1 MGYKKRITKSVVLD
15 SASPN
20 SALDV
25 IIDWVVNKF
34 TTDVP
39 DLKIQKEIA
48 YSADGYK
55 NFPVFSDTKF
65 PVMSDSDDHI
75 SAPPCSKIVFIGK
88 HSNSVGLC
96 IFCYTRKG
104 RYYLDICV
112 LPSFDMMCVT
122 PATYGDGYQNSAN
135 ACNYI
140 SKFLRGYYGTFYYNT
155 YLNDI
160 PTRLEWDITPSSDT
174 SAVSMSIVYAGGKYG
189 YAYSIN
195 SPHTSY
201 THFQLAF
208 TKQTRSASEP
218 VASMWFIRTTP
229 GIFDIDTQYELTPGT
244 FSPAKYNFKGSNVTF
259 TDLSRIDNVNDSITS
274 HIMLLSNHDYNQ
286 NITAGLHFFLLW
298 LPITTGMNTDFHDR
312 YTTYFKYTAGYLPPV
327 IANYGDKTRDPVLW
341 NCGEWFP
348 NPKEGRIFLRRVEQP
363 VTTKDYTYIY
373 RMLIPSMSTPKAGT
387 VYESGSEAY
396 MALLDNSLTYGIKLA

>member
-25 IIDWVVNKF
+25 MVDWVVNKF
-34 TTDVP
+34 ITDVP

-55 NFPVFSDTKF
+55 KFPVFSETNYLGS
-65 PVMSDSDDHI
+65 V
-75 SAPPCSKIVFIGK
+75 PPCSKIVFIGK

-96 IFCYTRKG
+96 IFCYMRDS

-122 PATYGDGYQNSAN
+122 PSTYGDGYQNSAA
-135 ACNYI
+135 ACDYF
-140 SKFLRGYYGTFYYNT
+140 SKFLRGYYGTSWN
-155 YLNDI
+155 NI
-160 PTRLEWDITPSSDT
+160 QTRLEWDITPTGDT
-174 SAVSMSIVYAGGKYG
+174 SAINMSIVYAGGNYG

-195 SPHTSY
+195 SSHTDY
-201 THFQLAF
+201 KHFQLAF

-218 VASMWFIRTTP
+218 VSSMWFMRTTP

-244 FSPAKYNFKGSNVTF
+244 FSPATYNFDVDRATF
-259 TDLSRIDNVNDSITS
+259 TDLSRTDNVNDSIAS
-274 HIMLLSNHDYNQ
+274 HIMLLSNYPNKEWV
-286 NITAGLHFFLLW
+286 NAGLHFFLLW
-298 LPITTGMNTDFHDR
+298 LPITNGIDHDT
-312 YTTYFKYTAGYLPPV
+312 YTIYFQYKSGYLPPV
-327 IANYGDKTRDPVLW
+327 INNFSDKTRDPALW

-348 NPKEGRIFLRRVEQP
+348 HPKDGRIFLRRIEQP

-373 RMLIPSMSTPKAGT
+373 RMCIPSMSTPKAGT

-396 MALLDNSLTYGIKLA
+396 MALLDNSLTYGIRLA

>member
-1 MGYKKRITKSVVLD
+1 MTYKKRITKSVILD

-20 SALDV
+20 LALDV
-25 IIDWVVNKF
+25 MVDWIVNKF
-34 TTDVP
+34 ITDVP

-55 NFPVFSDTKF
+55 NFPVFSDTNYLGS
-65 PVMSDSDDHI
+65 V
-75 SAPPCSKIVFIGK
+75 PPCSKIVFIGK

-96 IFCYTRKG
+96 IFCYTRDS

-122 PATYGDGYQNSAN
+122 PATYGDGYQNSAE
-135 ACNYI
+135 ACDYF
-140 SKFLRGYYGTFYYNT
+140 SKFLRGYYGTEWN
-155 YLNDI
+155 NI
-160 PTRLEWDITPSSDT
+160 QTRLEWDITPSGDT
-174 SAVSMSIVYAGGKYG
+174 PAINMSIVYAGGKYG

-195 SPHTSY
+195 SSHTSY

-208 TKQTRSASEP
+208 TKQTRSESEP
-218 VASMWFIRTTP
+218 VASMWLIRTTP

-244 FSPAKYNFKGSNVTF
+244 FSPATYNFDVDRATF
-259 TDLSRIDNVNDSITS
+259 TDLSRTDNVNDSIAS
-274 HIMLLSNHDYNQ
+274 HIMLLSNYHNKEWV
-286 NITAGLHFFLLW
+286 NAGLHFFLLW
-298 LPITTGMNTDFHDR
+298 LPITDR
-312 YTTYFKYTAGYLPPV
+312 IDQDTYTIYFQYNRGYLPPV
-327 IANYGDKTRDPVLW
+327 IENFSDKTRDPALW

-348 NPKEGRIFLRRVEQP
+348 NPKGGRIFLRRIEQP

-373 RMLIPSMSTPKAGT
+373 RMCIPSMSTPKAGT

-396 MALLDNSLTYGIKLA
+396 MALLDNSLTYGIRLA

>member
-1 MGYKKRITKSVVLD
+1 MAYKKRITKSVVLD

-25 IIDWVVNKF
+25 MVDWVVNKF
-34 TTDVP
+34 ITDVP

-55 NFPVFSDTKF
+55 KFPVFSETDYF
-65 PVMSDSDDHI
+65 DSV
-75 SAPPCSKIVFIGK
+75 PPCSKIVFIGK

-96 IFCYTRKG
+96 IFCYTRDS

-122 PATYGDGYQNSAN
+122 PATYGDGYQNNAD
-135 ACNYI
+135 ACNYF
-140 SKFLRGYYGTFYYNT
+140 SKYLRGYYNSRIGN
-155 YLNDI
+155 NNI
-160 PTRLEWDITPSSDT
+160 QTRLEWDITPSADT
-174 SAVSMSIVYAGGKYG
+174 SAINMNIVYAGGKYG

-195 SPHTSY
+195 SSHTSY

-218 VASMWFIRTTP
+218 VASMWLIRTTP
-229 GIFDIDTQYELTPGT
+229 GIFDIDTQYDLTPGR
-244 FSPAKYNFKGSNVTF
+244 FSPPRYNYHTEETEVF
-259 TDLSRIDNVNDSITS
+259 TDVSSLDNINDSAS
-274 HIMLLSNHDYNQ
+274 SRLMLLGNASWSPELVC
-286 NITAGLHFFLLW
+286 GLHFFLLW
-298 LPITTGMNTDFHDR
+298 EPLSKVTATDNMVIR
-312 YTTYFKYTAGYLPPV
+312 YFEWYKGYLPPV
-327 IANYGDKTRDPVLW
+327 IANYSDKTCDPALW

-348 NPKEGRIFLRRVEQP
+348 NPKDGRIFLRRIEQP
-363 VTTKDYTYIY
+363 VTTKNYTYIY
-373 RMLIPSMSTPKAGT
+373 RMCIPSMSTPKAGT

-396 MALLDNSLTYGIKLA
+396 MALLDNSLTYGIRLA

>member
-1 MGYKKRITKSVVLD
+1 MGYKKRITKSVILD

-25 IIDWVVNKF
+25 MVDWIVNKF
-34 TTDVP
+34 ITDVP

-48 YSADGYK
+48 YSSDGYK
-55 NFPVFSDTKF
+55 KFPVFSETDYF
-65 PVMSDSDDHI
+65 GSV
-75 SAPPCSKIVFIGK
+75 PPCSKIVFIGK

-96 IFCYTRKG
+96 IFCYTRDS

-140 SKFLRGYYGTFYYNT
+140 SKFLRGYNGNSQ
-155 YLNDI
+155 
-160 PTRLEWDITPSSDT
+160 TRLEWDITPSADT
-174 SAVSMSIVYAGGKYG
+174 SAINMSIVYAGGNYG

-195 SPHTSY
+195 SSHTSY
-201 THFQLAF
+201 NHFQLAF

-218 VASMWFIRTTP
+218 VSSMWFIRTTP
-229 GIFDIDTQYELTPGT
+229 GIFDIDTRYELTPGT
-244 FSPAKYNFKGSNVTF
+244 FSPPRYDSWTSYDNVF
-259 TDLSRIDNVNDSITS
+259 TDDLSSLDNINDSASSRLILLGNDDSAWWRVTS
-274 HIMLLSNHDYNQ
+274 
-286 NITAGLHFFLLW
+286 GLNFFLLW
-298 LPITTGMNTDFHDR
+298 LPV
-312 YTTYFKYTAGYLPPV
+312 TANISNESVSYLEWTNGYLPLV
-327 IANYGDKTRDPVLW
+327 IANYSNKKRDPALW

-348 NPKEGRIFLRRVEQP
+348 NPKEGRIFLRRIEQP

-396 MALLDNSLTYGIKLA
+396 MSLLDNALTYGIRLA

>member
-1 MGYKKRITKSVVLD
+1 MAYKKRITKSVILD

-25 IIDWVVNKF
+25 MTDWIVNKF
-34 TTDVP
+34 ITDVP

-55 NFPVFSDTKF
+55 NFPVFSETNY
-65 PVMSDSDDHI
+65 SN
-75 SAPPCSKIVFIGK
+75 SAAPCSKIVFIGK

-96 IFCYTRKG
+96 IFCYTRDS

-122 PATYGDGYQNSAN
+122 PATFGDGYQNSAE
-135 ACNYI
+135 ACNYF
-140 SKFLRGYYGTFYYNT
+140 SKFLRGYN
-155 YLNDI
+155 NDKI
-160 PTRLEWDITPSSDT
+160 QTRLEWDITPSADT
-174 SAVSMSIVYAGGKYG
+174 SAISMSIVYAGGKYG

-218 VASMWFIRTTP
+218 VGSMWFIRTTP
-229 GIFDIDTQYELTPGT
+229 GVFDIDTQYELTPGT
-244 FSPAKYNFKGSNVTF
+244 FSPPRYNWTSYDGIF
-259 TDLSRIDNVNDSITS
+259 TDMSSLDNINDSASS
-274 HIMLLSNHDYNQ
+274 HLMLLGNYSDPSWVPS
-286 NITAGLHFFLLW
+286 GLNFFLLW
-298 LPITTGMNTDFHDR
+298 KPSNFDSNIIHYGLWD
-312 YTTYFKYTAGYLPPV
+312 KGYLPPV
-327 IANYGDKTRDPVLW
+327 IANYSNKQMDPALW
-341 NCGEWFP
+341 NSGEWFP
-348 NPKEGRIFLRRVEQP
+348 NPKEGRIFLRRIEQP
-363 VTTKDYTYIY
+363 ITTKDYTYIY
-373 RMLIPSMSTPKAGT
+373 RMLIPSLSTPKAGT

-396 MALLDNSLTYGIKLA
+396 MTLLDNSLTYGIKLA

>member
-1 MGYKKRITKSVVLD
+1 MAYKKRITKSVILD

-25 IIDWVVNKF
+25 MTDWIVNKF
-34 TTDVP
+34 ITDVP

-55 NFPVFSDTKF
+55 NFPVFSETKYF
-65 PVMSDSDDHI
+65 NAPV
-75 SAPPCSKIVFIGK
+75 PCSKIVFIGK

-96 IFCYTRKG
+96 IFCYTYDS

-135 ACNYI
+135 ACNYF
-140 SKFLRGYYGTFYYNT
+140 SKFLRGYNN
-155 YLNDI
+155 NDNI
-160 PTRLEWDITPSSDT
+160 QTRLTWDITPSADT
-174 SAVSMSIVYAGGKYG
+174 SAINMSIVYAGGKYG

-195 SPHTSY
+195 SLHTSY
-201 THFQLAF
+201 NQFQLAF

-218 VASMWFIRTTP
+218 VASMWFMNKTP
-229 GIFDIDTQYELTPGT
+229 GIFDIDTQYELTPGR
-244 FSPAKYNFKGSNVTF
+244 FSPPRYDYYARYANEMF
-259 TDLSRIDNVNDSITS
+259 TDLSSLDNVNDSAAS
-274 HIMLLSNHDYNQ
+274 RLMLLGNANSTQDLPS
-286 NITAGLHFFLLW
+286 GLNLFLLW
-298 LPITTGMNTDFHDR
+298 EPVTAEFNYSATG
-312 YTTYFKYTAGYLPPV
+312 YFVWSKGYLPPV
-327 IANYGDKTRDPVLW
+327 IANYSDKRRDPALW

-348 NPKEGRIFLRRVEQP
+348 HPKEGRIFLRRIEQP

-373 RMLIPSMSTPKAGT
+373 RMCIPSMSTPKAGT

-396 MALLDNSLTYGIKLA
+396 MALLDNALTYGIRLA

>member
-1 MGYKKRITKSVVLD
+1 MAYKKRITKSVVLD

-25 IIDWVVNKF
+25 MVDWIVTKF
-34 TTDVP
+34 ITDVP

-55 NFPVFSDTKF
+55 NFPVFSETNYF
-65 PVMSDSDDHI
+65 DSV
-75 SAPPCSKIVFIGK
+75 PPCSKIVFIGK
-88 HSNSVGLC
+88 HSNSVGMC
-96 IFCYTRKG
+96 IFCYTLNS

-122 PATYGDGYQNSAN
+122 PATYGDGYQNSAE
-135 ACNYI
+135 ACNYF
-140 SKFLRGYYGTFYYNT
+140 SKFLRGYNNGN
-155 YLNDI
+155 I
-160 PTRLEWDITPSSDT
+160 QTRLEWDITPSADT
-174 SAVSMSIVYAGGKYG
+174 SAINMNIVYAGGKYG

-195 SPHTSY
+195 SSHTSY

-218 VASMWFIRTTP
+218 VSSMWFIRTTP
-229 GIFDIDTQYELTPGT
+229 GIFDIDTQYELIPGR
-244 FSPAKYNFKGSNVTF
+244 FSPPGYDYYTRETEVF
-259 TDLSRIDNVNDSITS
+259 TDLSSLDNINDSVTS
-274 HIMLLSNHDYNQ
+274 HLILLGNSNDYRYNWR
-286 NITAGLHFFLLW
+286 ILSGLNYFLLW
-298 LPITTGMNTDFHDR
+298 LPVTVGLNEGENIR
-312 YTTYFKYTAGYLPPV
+312 YFEWSNNYLPPV
-327 IANYGDKTRDPVLW
+327 IANYSDKTRDPALW

-373 RMLIPSMSTPKAGT
+373 RMCIPSMSTPKAGT
-387 VYESGSEAY
+387 VYESGSETY
-396 MALLDNSLTYGIKLA
+396 MALLDNSLTYGIRLA